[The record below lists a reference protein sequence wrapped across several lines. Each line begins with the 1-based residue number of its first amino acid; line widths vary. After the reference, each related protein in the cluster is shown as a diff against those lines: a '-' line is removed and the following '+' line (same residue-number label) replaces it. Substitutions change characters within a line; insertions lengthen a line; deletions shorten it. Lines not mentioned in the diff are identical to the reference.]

1 MNSLS
6 HRHLVLAY
14 AVTWL
19 IHLAYLGYVLVKWRA
34 AKAQSKDY

>member
-14 AVTWL
+14 TVTWL
-19 IHLAYLGYVLVKWRA
+19 IHLVYLGYVVVKWRA
-34 AKAQSKDY
+34 AKTQDR